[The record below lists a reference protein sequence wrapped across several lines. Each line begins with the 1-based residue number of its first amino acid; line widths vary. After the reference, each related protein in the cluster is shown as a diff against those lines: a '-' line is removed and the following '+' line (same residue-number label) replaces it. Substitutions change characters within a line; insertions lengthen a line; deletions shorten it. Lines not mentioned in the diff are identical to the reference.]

1 MRATAAEAIAL
12 RSTRGGIFFAAALKA
27 NRVAQTFPWSAYRA
41 ARTSANEQSL
51 RLRVSL
57 KLTVYGRLADASWG
71 YFYSAC
77 RTVFGR
83 SMRASQARTFKSSSS
98 NASVYIHAYH
108 ADRETAAA
116 TSLNLSLK

>member
-1 MRATAAEAIAL
+1 MRASAPEAIAL
-12 RSTRGGIFFAAALKA
+12 PSIFFVAALKA

-71 YFYSAC
+71 YFYSAS